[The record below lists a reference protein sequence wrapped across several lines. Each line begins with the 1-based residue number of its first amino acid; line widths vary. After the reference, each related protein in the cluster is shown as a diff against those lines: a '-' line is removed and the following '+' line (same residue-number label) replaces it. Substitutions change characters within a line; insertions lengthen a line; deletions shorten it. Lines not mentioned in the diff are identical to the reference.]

1 MNSLL
6 FDANNEYVT
15 CRKCHS
21 INALSTLTVATWFYP
36 TTIDTNYRAIISK
49 FDGASESAGWSI
61 DVTDKWDSSNPNTV
75 FVTRVGSS
83 PWQQAFGPDNM
94 LTLNAWNFVGVYFPL
109 AGTVPSI
116 YHGTLKSLVNNIVE
130 QDTNGGT
137 NIADDSAFSLY
148 LGASEGATSDRFRGS
163 IAFVAIWNGEITLSG
178 LQFIQFKP
186 WLANYVGDCRY
197 LSFPGL
203 DFGNYVFDYS
213 GNRNDGENF
222 GCNIG
227 GHFLPINFNKTH
239 LSNKRSILNAERRF
253 RVISAPVTVGGVVN
267 AAGQADITTSSLA
280 GFRRNRPGAAQAD
293 IDTLS
298 YAGILREHVA
308 AAQADIVISSFAG
321 FRRERVAAG
330 QSDIVTSSTAGLWRN
345 RPIAGDIVIGT
356 SSTAGLWR
364 DRPMAGE
371 SAVLISTTAGM
382 RQSLGCT
389 ANIVTSSMA
398 GFRRN
403 RVAACESSILTQSY
417 AGMRRLDIPG
427 AGTANIVTATYAGMT
442 GGLAVSLEEIFRN
455 RRFRDS
461 GVFARRRMKGAF

>member
-21 INALSTLTVATWFYP
+21 INALSTLTVAIWIYP
-36 TTIDTNYRAIISK
+36 FVIDTNYRTVISK
-49 FDGASESAGWSI
+49 WDYVGETAGWSL
-61 DVTDKWDSSNPNTV
+61 DVTDKWNSSIPNSV
-75 FVTRVGSS
+75 YVARIGST
-83 PWQQAFGPDNM
+83 WQQAHGSNNM
-94 LTLNAWNFVGVYFPL
+94 ITLNAWNFVGVYFPL
-109 AGTVPSI
+109 AGTAPSI

-130 QDTNGGT
+130 QDTNVGVGIT
-137 NIADDSAFSLY
+137 DNSAINLY
-148 LGASEGATSDRFRGS
+148 LGASQGYTINGFRGA
-163 IAFVAIWNGEITLSG
+163 IAFAAVWNGQVSLAD
-178 LQFIQFKP
+178 LQIIQFKP

-203 DFGNYVFDYS
+203 DFGNYVYDYS
-213 GNRNDGENF
+213 GNSNNGEIF
-222 GCNIG
+222 GCSISSLI
-227 GHFLPINFNKTH
+227 LPINVNKTY

-267 AAGQADITTSSLA
+267 VAGQADITTSSLA

-293 IDTLS
+293 INTLS

-308 AAQADIVISSFAG
+308 AAQADIVTSSFAG

-389 ANIVTSSMA
+389 ANIVTSSLA

>member
-1 MNSLL
+1 M
-6 FDANNEYVT
+6 
-15 CRKCHS
+15 
-21 INALSTLTVATWFYP
+21 
-36 TTIDTNYRAIISK
+36 
-49 FDGASESAGWSI
+49 
-61 DVTDKWDSSNPNTV
+61 
-75 FVTRVGSS
+75 
-83 PWQQAFGPDNM
+83 
-94 LTLNAWNFVGVYFPL
+94 
-109 AGTVPSI
+109 
-116 YHGTLKSLVNNIVE
+116 LKSLIQKPLPVELLDYGNPLIKGLVGCWLMNEGVGKIINCSSGFALNSTSVNGIISWTTGKHGPAVNFNNTGSFNMPTAPTQCIGTKPRTIIVSFNAASF
-130 QDTNGGT
+130 DTDIGNSIYMLGNGGAGLGSYFGIYAEDNGVSLGVSGHRVIWNKSNLST
-137 NIADDSAFSLY
+137 NKYYQFAVTFPGNTTSANFTGYIDGLRYNFATEAGAAQTVNTTGIHVIGGEAPPAYFDGLIEYLY
-148 LGASEGATSDRFRGS
+148 LYDRALSASE
-163 IAFVAIWNGEITLSG
+163 
-178 LQFIQFKP
+178 IQQLNENPFCIFKQ
-186 WLANYVGDCRY
+186 
-197 LSFPGL
+197 
-203 DFGNYVFDYS
+203 
-213 GNRNDGENF
+213 
-222 GCNIG
+222 
-227 GHFLPINFNKTH
+227 INFV
-239 LSNKRSILNAERRF
+239 RPIF
-253 RVISAPVTVGGVVN
+253 APVTVGGVVN
-267 AAGQADITTSSLA
+267 VAGQADITTSSLA

-293 IDTLS
+293 INTLS

-308 AAQADIVISSFAG
+308 AAQADIVTSSFAG

-330 QSDIVTSSTAGLWRN
+330 QSDIMTSSTAGLWRN
-345 RPIAGDIVIGT
+345 RPIAGDIVIVT

-389 ANIVTSSMA
+389 ANIVTSSLA